1 MLCNKCHFC
10 LGPRYCHHP
19 KGNPYLLSRHIYIP
33 YIYIYISFPLSLET
47 TNLYSMSMDLP
58 ILGISYKWSHD
69 DLSFCV
75 RDLEHINLDT
85 HRNHWVPNSDSLNR
99 TPSNDSW
106 ESFNL
111 FYLNRNVHCPS
122 FTWITMHSVEQ

>member
-1 MLCNKCHFC
+1 MNKSFTFEILKKTEVKFTKHTLSHFKTRNSGAFSTFTMLCNKCHFC

-47 TNLYSMSMDLP
+47 TNLCSMSMDLP

-69 DLSFCV
+69 LSFCV
-75 RDLEHINLDT
+75 LLYSLSMILLRVIHI
-85 HRNHWVPNSDSLNR
+85 VA
-99 TPSNDSW
+99 
-106 ESFNL
+106 
-111 FYLNRNVHCPS
+111 
-122 FTWITMHSVEQ
+122 